1 MKSKKLIRF
10 EKEFNA
16 IDKILCFEI
25 PVLNKAS
32 KEEDYITFAI
42 SIRKTFLVAEHV
54 ALTAKEEKS
63 KFVATKKVKIDTD
76 FSVDENLSELYD
88 ECYAAILDSEFY
100 EINE

>member
-1 MKSKKLIRF
+1 MIQF
-10 EKEFNA
+10 EKEFNS
-16 IDKILCFEI
+16 ITKILCFEI
-25 PVLNKAS
+25 PVLNKTS
-32 KEEDYITFAI
+32 KEEDYITFDI

-88 ECYAAILDSEFY
+88 ECYAVILDSEFY